1 MTVAGRCACRC
12 GEPTRNIQE
21 IAERV
26 AGEDSYIAHLWIEG
40 MQLNNAVLGAHKRS
54 LAHAARVAARVSIAD
69 YVEAA
74 LSSCGMMADAAAV
87 ERAHLASSDLAE
99 SSGEY
104 PNGMWMPLALGRT
117 LTVGSATQAG
127 NLASAAV
134 LGADLIPALRPYSGV
149 IAAGATIITG
159 LQGQTVSLPRMS
171 SAVVPQWVSE
181 EGISA
186 NPDPAYD
193 QCVIRPRTLS
203 ATVTFSRRLA
213 MNTSL
218 RNGFEQALRTEL
230 IAAVMSEV
238 DRVALAGSG
247 AGQEPTGIISDA
259 GVPSVAAGVNGGAP
273 TLALLAEMERVHG
286 ESFGK
291 PATGWFGNAA
301 VREALRNTRR
311 AADLDFLMPAE
322 SQDLLGRPYAS
333 TEHVPGDLTK
343 GTGVDLSALIL
354 GHWPAV
360 IVGFWGPAAVDLLVD
375 PITLARQGL
384 IRLTALA
391 EVGVA
396 LSNPEAFVR
405 CTDLATS

>member
-1 MTVAGRCACRC
+1 MHFSQAIV
-12 GEPTRNIQE
+12 
-21 IAERV
+21 
-26 AGEDSYIAHLWIEG
+26 
-40 MQLNNAVLGAHKRS
+40 GAHKRS
-54 LAHAARVAARVSIAD
+54 LANASRVAARVSIAD

-74 LSSCGMMADAAAV
+74 LSSCGMMADHAAV
-87 ERAHLASSDLAE
+87 ERARLASSDLAE
-99 SSGEY
+99 ASGEY
-104 PNGMWMPLALGRT
+104 PNGMWMPFALGRAI
-117 LTVGSATQAG
+117 TVGSTTQAG
-127 NLASAAV
+127 YLAQDAV
-134 LGADLIPALRPYSGV
+134 LGGDLIPALRPYSGV

-159 LQGQTVSLPRMS
+159 LQGQSVALPRMS
-171 SAVVPQWVSE
+171 SAVVPQWVAE
-181 EGISA
+181 EGVSA
-186 NPDPAYD
+186 NPDPSFD
-193 QCVIRPRTLS
+193 QCIVRPRTLS

-230 IAAVMSEV
+230 IASLMSEV

-247 AGQEPTGIISDA
+247 IGQEPAGIVSDA
-259 GVPSVAAGVNGGAP
+259 SVPTVAAGADGGPP

-286 ESFGK
+286 ESFGQ

-301 VREALRNTRR
+301 VRESLRNTRR

-322 SQDLLGRPYAS
+322 SRDLLGRPYAS
-333 TEHVPGDLTK
+333 TEHVPGNLTK
-343 GTGVDLSALIL
+343 GAGVDLSALIL

-375 PITLARQGL
+375 PITLARQGM
-384 IRLTALA
+384 IRMTALA

-405 CTDLATS
+405 CKDLATS